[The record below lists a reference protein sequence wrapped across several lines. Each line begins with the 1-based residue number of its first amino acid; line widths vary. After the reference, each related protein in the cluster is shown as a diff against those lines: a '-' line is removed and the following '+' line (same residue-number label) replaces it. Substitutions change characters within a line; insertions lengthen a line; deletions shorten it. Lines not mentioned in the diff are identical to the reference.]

1 SLAIFRHRPPVG
13 YAHIWD
19 RSVFTSIGFAEGI
32 GERQKRNCV
41 KSRNFSK
48 GSNGV
53 YCRVLRVFIKAT
65 LSALGQ
71 KQTYAV
77 QKAMS
82 ALPKR
87 GHSAVQNKCL
97 LRGRTKPC
105 HSPTRGR
112 LSKGAAAIISFR
124 TFDAS
129 DTSPM
134 ERIEHAA

>member
-1 SLAIFRHRPPVG
+1 MQRPRGQRANAFWRPSPIALSWSCLAIFRHRLPVG

-53 YCRVLRVFIKAT
+53 YGRVLRVSIKAT

-71 KQTYAV
+71 KRTFALH
-77 QKAMS
+77 KIMS
-82 ALPKR
+82 ALPPKADMC
-87 GHSAVQNKCL
+87 SA
-97 LRGRTKPC
+97 
-105 HSPTRGR
+105 TRDVRFGPKADMAH
-112 LSKGAAAIISFR
+112 LFNHLVGSIQ
-124 TFDAS
+124 
-129 DTSPM
+129 
-134 ERIEHAA
+134 